1 MSDRGANAPSDVSNQ
16 KRLSHEER
24 RIMIDVDEEHRRGE
38 SSAHGKICGALL
50 QSIHEEQVIQRK
62 AAAESGDNYASL
74 TDEDYGG
81 DYDDYDEMIE

>member
-62 AAAESGDNYASL
+62 AAAESGDNYAL
-74 TDEDYGG
+74 
-81 DYDDYDEMIE
+81 